1 MGYLNRQSPAERDRL
16 ASFRKDKYW
25 IEWKSTINPRNTS
38 YESGL
43 FLLLGK
49 LCLTPT
55 ELIAEAQVPANGLS
69 KKVKL
74 AFAQFNGQYSPG
86 ARNVILSALRNF
98 LRLNDIELP
107 LIGFKIHSF
116 PVVKPFLSWSD
127 AERII
132 SKANPEYQDCYRL
145 MIWGLDDQR
154 FIELNTDV
162 QRIQEIKR
170 QMDDQASQWIRIDI
184 PKGRK
189 LSPPYYL
196 IVPRAVAV
204 LLPVLRRNSEPIAS
218 KQRIIGH
225 WNTAA
230 RRAGFTFKR
239 FGPHNL
245 RSVFRSEA
253 TRRGLNPVIAEFQ
266 LGHQPDPLNY
276 QRLNQ
281 DLKWVLGEF
290 EKAWRT
296 EPLVTESQLKSQT
309 KQIEDLQAEVK
320 VLHDILRARG
330 ASDLEKI
337 KEVGRSRSV
346 FKG

>member
-1 MGYLNRQSPAERDRL
+1 MGYLNRLHPDERIRL
-16 ASFRKDKYW
+16 DSFRNDKYW
-25 IEWKSTINPRNTS
+25 IEWKSTLNPSNTS
-38 YESGL
+38 YESTL

-49 LCLTPT
+49 LGLSPS
-55 ELIAEAQVPANGLS
+55 ELIAEAQNPANGLS

-74 AFAQFNGQYSPG
+74 AFAQLNGQYSAG

-107 LIGFKIHSF
+107 LVGLKVHRF
-116 PVVKPFLSWSD
+116 PVVKPFLGWLD

-132 SKANPEYQDCYRL
+132 SKANPEYQDCFRV

-154 FIELNTDV
+154 FIELNTDAK
-162 QRIQEIKR
+162 RIQEIKR
-170 QMDDQASQWIRIDI
+170 QLDNQAAQWIKIEI

-189 LSPPYYL
+189 QSPPYYL
-196 IVPRAVAV
+196 LVPRNVAA
-204 LLPVLRRNSEPIAS
+204 LLPVLHRDGTPIG
-218 KQRIIGH
+218 KKGRMIVH

-230 RRAGFTFKR
+230 RRAGFNIRR
-239 FGPHNL
+239 FGPHQL

-253 TRRGLNPVIAEFQ
+253 TRRKLDPVIAEFQ

-296 EPLVTESQLKSQT
+296 EPLVTETQLADRDK
-309 KQIEDLQAEVK
+309 
-320 VLHDILRARG
+320 R
-330 ASDLEKI
+330 LEKLEAEN
-337 KEVGRSRSV
+337 EVLRKSLDTLMHLVSENEKQARAA
-346 FKG
+346 